1 MAKSTITRR
10 TVLRGMLGGT
20 AVSIGL
26 PPLEAMLNANGTAYA
41 QGAPLPRRL
50 GIFFFGNGIKRDR
63 WNPVDTGPGW
73 TPSVELAPLMP
84 VKDYVSIIS
93 GMAIKTGPSQGH
105 HLGATGILSGAPL
118 VSQPPN
124 GAPFRS
130 TFAQKSFD
138 QVAADSIGL
147 TTKLRSIEVGISQR
161 VNGNEGTTLKYLS
174 HRGPDLPNPQEYDPG
189 VVFDRLF
196 GQGFTPP
203 NSMPVT
209 DVTRALRK
217 SVLDAVSADLRDLR
231 TIVGASDKKRLDQHA
246 ENIQSIEKR
255 LSMTAPVPVAC
266 KLLTR
271 PMALPATSGK
281 EPLDERTQV
290 MSDLIALAF
299 ACDLTRV
306 FSMLYSGPTAGTV
319 FWQVGVTAGNH
330 PLTHDEPAPQ
340 PNVHACV
347 VFTMQCLARL
357 ISALKNTPEGAGNVL
372 DNSVILATS
381 DVSDGQAHS
390 VTDYPLVIAGKGGGF
405 LRYPGVHYKST
416 TAENTSQAVLTV
428 LRAAGVTEDPMKAPA
443 GTPIARFGAGP
454 GLATTGCAGIEA

>member
-1 MAKSTITRR
+1 
-10 TVLRGMLGGT
+10 
-20 AVSIGL
+20 
-26 PPLEAMLNANGTAYA
+26 
-41 QGAPLPRRL
+41 
-50 GIFFFGNGIKRDR
+50 
-63 WNPVDTGPGW
+63 
-73 TPSVELAPLMP
+73 
-84 VKDYVSIIS
+84 
-93 GMAIKTGPSQGH
+93 
-105 HLGATGILSGAPL
+105 LSGAPL

-147 TTKLRSIEVGISQR
+147 TTKLKSLEVGISQR

-174 HRGPDLPNPQEYDPG
+174 HRGPDLPNPPEYDAG
-189 VVFDRLF
+189 IVFDRLF

-209 DVTRALRK
+209 DATRALRK

-231 TIVGASDKKRLDQHA
+231 AIVGASDKMRLDQHA

-255 LSMTAPVPVAC
+255 LSMTTPPPVAC
-266 KLLTR
+266 KLPTR
-271 PMALPATSGK
+271 PMALPATNGK
-281 EPLDERTQV
+281 EPLEERTQA

-306 FSMLYSGPTAGTV
+306 FSMMYSGPTAGTV
-319 FWQVGVTAGNH
+319 FWQVGVSAANH
-330 PLTHDEPAPQ
+330 PLTHDEPMPQ
-340 PNVHACV
+340 PQVHSCV

-357 ISALKNTPEGAGNVL
+357 ITTLKNTPEGAGNVL
-372 DNSVILATS
+372 DNSVIFASS

-390 VTDYPLVIAGKGGGF
+390 VTDYPIVVAGKGGGF
-405 LRYPGVHYKST
+405 LKYPGVHYKSA
-416 TAENTSQAVLTV
+416 TAENTSTAVLTA
-428 LRAAGVTEDPMKAPA
+428 LRAAGVTEDPMTAPA
-443 GTPIARFGAGP
+443 GTPIAKFGGGP

>member
-1 MAKSTITRR
+1 MARSAITRR
-10 TVLRGMLGGT
+10 TVLRGMLGG
-20 AVSIGL
+20 AVVSIGL
-26 PPLEAMLNANGTAYA
+26 PTLEAMLNANGTAYA

-50 GIFFFGNGIKRDR
+50 GIFFFGNGIKVDR
-63 WNPVDTGPGW
+63 WTPVDTGPTW
-73 TPSVELAPLMP
+73 TPSVELAPLMA

-105 HLGATGILSGAPL
+105 HLGAAGILSGAPL
-118 VSQPPN
+118 VSQPAN

-138 QVAADSIGL
+138 QVAGDSIGL
-147 TTKLRSIEVGISQR
+147 TTKIKTLEVGISQR

-174 HRGPDLPNPQEYDPG
+174 HRGPDLPNPPEYDPRL
-189 VVFDRLF
+189 VFDRLF

-203 NSMPVT
+203 NGMPVT

-217 SVLDAVSADLRDLR
+217 SVLDAVSTDVRDLR
-231 TIVGASDKKRLDQHA
+231 GIVGAADKRRLDQHL

-255 LSMTAPVPVAC
+255 LSIDTPVPVAC
-266 KLLTR
+266 KLPTR
-271 PMALPATSGK
+271 PMAFPATGSK
-281 EPLDERTQV
+281 EPLEERTQA

-306 FSMLYSGPTAGTV
+306 FSMMYSGPTAGTV
-319 FWQVGVTAGNH
+319 FWEVNVTAGNH

-340 PNVHACV
+340 PGVHSCV

-357 ISALKNTPEGAGNVL
+357 ITTLKNTPEGAGNVL

-390 VTDYPLVIAGKGGGF
+390 VTNYPLVVAGKGGGF
-405 LRYPGVHYKST
+405 LKYPGVHYKST
-416 TAENTSQAVLTV
+416 TAENTSKAVLTV
-428 LRAAGVTEDPMKAPA
+428 LRAAGVTEDPMTAPA
-443 GTPIARFGAGP
+443 GTPIAKFGGGP